1 MQGTPTRLSDE
12 RLRGWST
19 RDLLIVAAIGVGL
32 GLALIPVIYAGFAL
46 RAALGPLATV
56 LYTGLFFLP
65 GLMSL
70 YVVQRPGASIIN
82 GLFMALVWI
91 PLTPFGLA
99 VVMPTLVAR
108 IGSEVPFLFT
118 RYRSFRLP
126 VLLAGGAL
134 AGILAL
140 ALIYVPFGYLN
151 LAPVLQ
157 VILIVGHAIGGALL
171 GGLLAKLL
179 SEAVAKTGVLSAYA
193 IGRERGEGRLIS

>member
-1 MQGTPTRLSDE
+1 MTNTSTIRSGRG
-12 RLRGWST
+12 LRGWTT
-19 RDLLIVAAIGVGL
+19 RDLLVVAAIGVGL
-32 GLALIPVIYAGFAL
+32 GLTLIPVVYAGFAL

-70 YVVQRPGASIIN
+70 YVVRRPGASIIN

-108 IGSEVPFLFT
+108 IGSELPFLFT

-126 VLLAGGAL
+126 LLLVGGAWP
-134 AGILAL
+134 GCS
-140 ALIYVPFGYLN
+140 PS
-151 LAPVLQ
+151 P
-157 VILIVGHAIGGALL
+157 
-171 GGLLAKLL
+171 
-179 SEAVAKTGVLSAYA
+179 
-193 IGRERGEGRLIS
+193 